1 VSHLNRKTISYGNLS
16 LISKEMIIDPYVV
29 ENTIDTYYELTT
41 LIAQQFFGN
50 FILTKEWADYW

>member
-29 ENTIDTYYELTT
+29 ENTIETYYELTT